1 MNNTAFS
8 IYDLFIFYEIA
19 SLSYPQGFD
28 EFMEEI
34 TEKSTRLFGTRRLA
48 VVLLCENGEKK
59 EHYFGFKN
67 KQNLE
72 EMLMIK
78 PENSFV
84 YYLDG
89 GRLGF
94 MYFENA
100 HKISL
105 RDSKLYSIFSKRI
118 EELLRVKYMEQKQ
131 FEGEK
136 RRISEYQVLL
146 DSVPVQVWC
155 LKDERTY
162 VIANQM
168 HSLFVGVDKDRIS
181 GKDLREIW
189 PEPKQ
194 AEMFINENKKVIQ
207 SKKFFLSEIWLN
219 DALGNSRLLSVSRTP
234 VLDEMGN
241 FKFLVCSAFDIT
253 ELRRQRVAL
262 QESEEKFKNIFLQS
276 PLGIEIYDKN
286 GRLLE
291 VNRVCLD
298 IFGIVNPDE
307 LKGFRLFEDPN
318 LPEDQKAKLLD
329 GEAVRYETEF
339 DFDII
344 KSMKLYN
351 TKKSGR
357 MHIECS
363 ITPLKLN
370 SEIYGYI
377 VIVQDITERKGNEEK
392 IRYLTFH
399 DNVTGLYNRHY
410 FEEEL
415 RRLDVER
422 QLPLSVI
429 IGDLNGLKLVND
441 TFGHFEGDELL
452 KKIADILRRACR
464 KEDIIARWG
473 GDEFAILLPKTDKKT
488 AEQICMRIEDFCRED
503 EYRIPLSIA
512 LGCAAKEN
520 PGEDI
525 NKVLSKAENAMYR
538 QKSMEGSEVRKRLLL
553 ALKKTL
559 LENTDETEEHIA
571 RIKNLA
577 LKMAE
582 KLGLSEEKLNYAG
595 LLAEFHDIGK
605 VAVPEDLFRKG
616 GQPASDESILM
627 QKHVDAGYRI
637 AISFPELAGIA
648 EAILHHH
655 ERWDGGG
662 YPKGLK
668 GEEIPLLARIISIV
682 DSYDELIRGM
692 SYENNADYTGAL
704 REIKRNSGIMFDPVL
719 VDLFM
724 SINDTSF

>member
-1 MNNTAFS
+1 MNNTGFN
-8 IYDLFIFYEIA
+8 IYDLFVFYEIA

-48 VVLLCENGEKK
+48 VVLLSENGEKK
-59 EHYFGFKN
+59 EHYFGFKS

-94 MYFENA
+94 MYFEND

-105 RDSKLYSIFSKRI
+105 RGNKLYSIFSKRI
-118 EELLRVKYMEQKQ
+118 EELLKAKFMEQNIK
-131 FEGEK
+131 
-136 RRISEYQVLL
+136 
-146 DSVPVQVWC
+146 
-155 LKDERTY
+155 
-162 VIANQM
+162 
-168 HSLFVGVDKDRIS
+168 
-181 GKDLREIW
+181 
-189 PEPKQ
+189 
-194 AEMFINENKKVIQ
+194 
-207 SKKFFLSEIWLN
+207 
-219 DALGNSRLLSVSRTP
+219 
-234 VLDEMGN
+234 
-241 FKFLVCSAFDIT
+241 
-253 ELRRQRVAL
+253 
-262 QESEEKFKNIFLQS
+262 ESEEKFKNIFLQS

-291 VNRVCLD
+291 VNRAFME
-298 IFGIVNPDE
+298 IFGVVNPDE
-307 LKGFRLFEDPN
+307 VKGFRLFEDHN
-318 LPEDQKAKLLD
+318 LQEDQKAKLLG

-339 DFDII
+339 DFDIV
-344 KSMKLYN
+344 KSIRLYN

-357 MHIECS
+357 MHIDCS

-370 SEIYGYI
+370 YEIYGYI
-377 VIVQDITERKGNEEK
+377 VIVQDITERKRNEEK

-415 RRLDVER
+415 KRLDVER
-422 QLPLSVI
+422 QLPLSMI

-473 GDEFAILLPKTDKKT
+473 GDEFAILLPKTGKKT
-488 AEQICMRIEDFCRED
+488 AEQICMRIENFCRED
-503 EYRIPLSIA
+503 EGRIPLSIA
-512 LGCAAKEN
+512 LGCATKEN
-520 PGEDI
+520 HLEDI
-525 NKVLSKAENAMYR
+525 NEVLNRAEDAMYR

-553 ALKKTL
+553 ALKRTL
-559 LENTDETEEHIA
+559 LENTDETEEHMD

-582 KLGLSEEKLNYAG
+582 KLRLSEEQLNSVK

-616 GQPASDESILM
+616 KPPTSDENILM
-627 QKHVDAGYRI
+627 QKHVETGYRI

-655 ERWDGGG
+655 ERWDGKG

-668 GEEIPLLARIISIV
+668 GEEIPILARIISIV
-682 DSYDELIRGM
+682 DSYDELIHSM
-692 SYENNADYTGAL
+692 SYENNADCIGAL
-704 REIKRNSGIMFDPVL
+704 REIKRNSGIIFDPEL

-724 SINDTSF
+724 SINDSTSLNH